1 MFNQLISKFE
11 KKNLL
16 VCFLNIQG
24 ISYHSAKKLF
34 TMFGI
39 NLMYKNNKFLYFLQ
53 YDNDLLKELEQIK
66 NNHDQ
71 KYFFLQENINKKF
84 KTYMKIGHY
93 KGKRL
98 IYNLPLNGQRTHT
111 NSKTFKKLIKSLKK

>member
-1 MFNQLISKFE
+1 MFEKLLKKFE
-11 KKNLL
+11 KKNILI
-16 VCFLNIQG
+16 CFLNING
-24 ISYHSAKKLF
+24 ISYHLAKKLF

-39 NLMYKNNKFLYFLQ
+39 NFMCKNNKLRYFLQ
-53 YDNDLLKELEQIK
+53 HEKELLKNIEQVK
-66 NNHDQ
+66 NNYDR

-84 KTYMKIGHY
+84 KTCMKINHY

-111 NSKTFKKLIKSLKK
+111 NAKTFRKLVKLLKK